1 MGKRS
6 EEKQE
11 TRQRII
17 VAASR
22 LMRQEGIVGLK
33 VADVMAAAGLTH
45 GAFYAHFA
53 DKNQLIE
60 AAFQEAF
67 DHRENWIG
75 SARKRPP
82 EERLSHLL
90 NTYLTP
96 KHRDAPE
103 QGCAFAALAREF
115 AQAGGE
121 FPRTFERE
129 LGVSVDRLIE
139 LLEGETE
146 GSARQTALGV
156 LSLCVGGMVL
166 ARAVDSPK
174 LSNDLLKSARTFS
187 QGTQIKKDKN
197 Q

>member
-22 LMRQEGIVGLK
+22 LVRQEGIVGLK

>member
-174 LSNDLLKSARTFS
+174 LSNDLLKSARTFG